1 MFTLKFE
8 FILKFLL
15 DKRWGKPKGQSKMD
29 NPETLATLSRQEI
42 GRRQTKKTPQNRNL
56 KRSATRTPINNPGW
70 AQVLAKGRQLLLF
83 IIEFLKCNYKNGT
96 CKTDSYEKG
105 GWKPINRFSPPHF
118 MPVMCQE
125 LDFPK

>member
-42 GRRQTKKTPQNRNL
+42 GRRQTKKNTKQKSKTISNTDPHQQ
-56 KRSATRTPINNPGW
+56 SGMSPG
-70 AQVLAKGRQLLLF
+70 A
-83 IIEFLKCNYKNGT
+83 C
-96 CKTDSYEKG
+96 
-105 GWKPINRFSPPHF
+105 
-118 MPVMCQE
+118 
-125 LDFPK
+125 

>member
-42 GRRQTKKTPQNRNL
+42 GRRQTKKAQNRNL
-56 KRSATRTPINNPGW
+56 KRSATRTPINNPG
-70 AQVLAKGRQLLLF
+70 
-83 IIEFLKCNYKNGT
+83 
-96 CKTDSYEKG
+96 
-105 GWKPINRFSPPHF
+105 
-118 MPVMCQE
+118 
-125 LDFPK
+125 